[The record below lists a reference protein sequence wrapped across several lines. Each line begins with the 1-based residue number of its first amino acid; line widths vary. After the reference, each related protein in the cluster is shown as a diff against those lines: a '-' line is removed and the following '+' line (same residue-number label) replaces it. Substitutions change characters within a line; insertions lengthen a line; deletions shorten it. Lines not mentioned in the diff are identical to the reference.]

1 MRKKNVPDKPAISDL
16 WDSAGRKGFDYLAT
30 YRNYVSHGA
39 MDFYPGDPMSAVPCI
54 SR

>member
-1 MRKKNVPDKPAISDL
+1 MRKKNVPDKPAISNL

-39 MDFYPGDPMSAVPCI
+39 MGFYPGDPFSAVPCI